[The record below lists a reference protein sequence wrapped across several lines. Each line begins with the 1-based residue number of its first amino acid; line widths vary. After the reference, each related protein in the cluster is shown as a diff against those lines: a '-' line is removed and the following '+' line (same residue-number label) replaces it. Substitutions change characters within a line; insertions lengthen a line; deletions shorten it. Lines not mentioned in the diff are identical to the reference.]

1 MNQVSFRSAIR
12 SLSLPFVARAT
23 VASVALACAAQTVS
37 AQEPPRNLVSL
48 GAISLP
54 EFEGS
59 ADQALRPFALA
70 RVDFGRYGSLR
81 VAGQTV
87 LYNVLA
93 ENSRWSFGPVLSMR
107 AARDD
112 SVEDPVVRLLRKV
125 DGTVEAG
132 AFVEYRLTDTL
143 MRGDRLSVGLDVKGG
158 EGNQVTWGVLYQGA
172 KAGNFQYGVDLRMTY
187 ANDKHMATYFS
198 VDADNSARSG
208 LPTYTASAGLKSTT
222 LGFTSSYDL
231 SPQWTLIARLG
242 FTRLAADAAD
252 SPIVRLRG
260 DANSTAVGLAVGY
273 RF

>member
-1 MNQVSFRSAIR
+1 MNPISIQSAIP
-12 SLSLPFVARAT
+12 SLSLPHVAKAM
-23 VASVALACAAQTVS
+23 VASLALACAAQTAL

-59 ADQALRPFALA
+59 ADQAMRPFVLA
-70 RVDFGRYGSLR
+70 RLDFGQYGNLL
-81 VAGQTV
+81 VAGQSV
-87 LYNVLA
+87 LYNVMGA
-93 ENSRWSFGPVLSMR
+93 KSRWAFGPALTVR

-112 SVEDPVVRLLRKV
+112 DVEDPVVRLLRKV

-172 KAGNFQYGVDLRMTY
+172 KVGNLQYGVDLRMTY

-222 LGFTSSYDL
+222 VGFTGSYDL

>member
-1 MNQVSFRSAIR
+1 
-12 SLSLPFVARAT
+12 
-23 VASVALACAAQTVS
+23 
-37 AQEPPRNLVSL
+37 
-48 GAISLP
+48 
-54 EFEGS
+54 
-59 ADQALRPFALA
+59 
-70 RVDFGRYGSLR
+70 
-81 VAGQTV
+81 
-87 LYNVLA
+87 
-93 ENSRWSFGPVLSMR
+93 
-107 AARDD
+107 
-112 SVEDPVVRLLRKV
+112 LRKV

-158 EGNQVTWGVLYQGA
+158 EGNQITWGVLYQGA

-222 LGFTSSYDL
+222 LGFTGSYDL

>member
-1 MNQVSFRSAIR
+1 MNQDSFRSAIL
-12 SLSLPFVARAT
+12 SFSLPFVA
-23 VASVALACAAQTVS
+23 SISMACAAQTAS
-37 AQEPPRNLVSL
+37 AQERPRNLVSL

-70 RVDFGRYGSLR
+70 RVDFGRYGNLR

-87 LYNVLA
+87 LYSVLA
-93 ENSRWSFGPVLSMR
+93 ESSRWAVGPLLSMR

-112 SVEDPVVRLLRKV
+112 SVEDPVVRRLRKV

-143 MRGDRLSVGLDVKGG
+143 MRGDRLSLGLDVKGG
-158 EGNQVTWGVLYQGA
+158 EGNQLTWGVLYQGP
-172 KAGNFQYGVDLRMTY
+172 KSGNFQYGIDLRMTY
-187 ANDKHMATYFS
+187 ANDKHMETYFS
-198 VDADNSARSG
+198 IDADNSARSG
-208 LPTYTASAGLKSTT
+208 LPTYRAAAGLKSTT
-222 LGFTSSYDL
+222 IGFTGSYDL
-231 SPQWTLIARLG
+231 SQQWTLIARVG

-260 DANSTAVGLAVGY
+260 DANATAVGLAVGY